1 MKKSRAWR
9 GLKNEREQ
17 LQLQE
22 FPVSSYESGYHYTNT
37 VHDDVQDPGV
47 LMDTHVLSAEV
58 NKQIG
63 SMYSDSKGKLVSQS
77 VAFVCF

>member
-37 VHDDVQDPGV
+37 VHDEVQDPGV

-58 NKQIG
+58 NKQIACIVIQNQRF
-63 SMYSDSKGKLVSQS
+63 LENW
-77 VAFVCF
+77 FLNP